1 MAKDQAIKKIMIAV
15 AFVSMMA
22 LAAIVII
29 PAGGDSSADDSF
41 TVKDGRGTEVTFD
54 KPVEHIVTCGK
65 GPTATVIQLG
75 QLDKLVVCD
84 SYSKN
89 ATEKVFEPLK
99 KKIEDGSVKA
109 DGNVYSSGLAA
120 FKTNVIDSADV
131 EKDGKFVKENDV
143 IILTASVANNNS
155 LKTYFADAGFKKILV
170 WDSITE
176 YDQIIDFAKA
186 VSMVLTGEVANEVK
200 SMELVKKTISDKLEA
215 EQITTAEKKTKSI
228 YIRISSGNYALGN
241 AESLT
246 TSMIA
251 AAGGNNIAFDD
262 EKAKPTYTV
271 TAAALTQMRSDYE
284 GKIVVFLDTTVT
296 EDKQAELKNTIMGS
310 ENTTYVILD
319 GLWNN
324 YSIDSKDGV
333 WTMAC
338 AMYPDYFS
346 GDVPTVKDAD
356 EKNIVLYMVIGCV
369 AGVVLLGAAIIL
381 MRRK

>member
-1 MAKDQAIKKIMIAV
+1 MAEIQAVKKKMIAV

-22 LAAIVII
+22 LAAIIII

-89 ATEKVFEPLK
+89 GTEKVFEPLK
-99 KKIEDGSVKA
+99 KKIEGGSVKA

-131 EKDGKFVKENDV
+131 EKDGKFVKESDV

-186 VSMVLTGEVANEVK
+186 VSMVLTGKVANEVK
-200 SMELVKKTISDKLEA
+200 SMELVKKTIGDKLEA

-271 TAAALTQMRSDYE
+271 SPAELTQMRSDYD

-346 GDVPTVKDAD
+346 GDVPTVNDAD
-356 EKNIVLYMVIGCV
+356 
-369 AGVVLLGAAIIL
+369 
-381 MRRK
+381 

>member
-1 MAKDQAIKKIMIAV
+1 MAKVQAIKKKLIAV

-29 PAGGDSSADDSF
+29 PTGGDSSADDSF

-89 ATEKVFEPLK
+89 GTEKVFEPLK
-99 KKIEDGSVKA
+99 KKIEEGKVKA
-109 DGNVYSSGLAA
+109 DGNVYSSGLA
-120 FKTNVIDSADV
+120 FKSNVIDSADV

-143 IILTASVANNNS
+143 IILTASVANNNT
-155 LKTYFADAGFKKILV
+155 LKAYFADAGFKKILV

-176 YDQIIDFAKA
+176 YNQIIDFAKA
-186 VSMVLTGEVANEVK
+186 VSMVLTGKVANEVK

-215 EQITTAEKKTKSI
+215 EQITTVEKKTKSI
-228 YIRISSGNYALGN
+228 YIRISSGDYALGN

-246 TSMIA
+246 TSMID

-271 TAAALTQMRSDYE
+271 TAAALIQMRSDYE

-296 EDKQAELKNTIMGS
+296 EDKQTELKNKMGS

-356 EKNIVLYMVIGCV
+356 EKNIVLYMVIGCA
-369 AGVVLLGAAIIL
+369 AGVVLLVAAIFL

>member
-1 MAKDQAIKKIMIAV
+1 MAEIQAVKKKMIAV

-22 LAAIVII
+22 LAAIIII

-89 ATEKVFEPLK
+89 GTEKVFEPLK

-131 EKDGKFVKENDV
+131 EKDGKFVKESDV

-186 VSMVLTGEVANEVK
+186 VSMVLTGKVANEVK
-200 SMELVKKTISDKLEA
+200 SMELVKKTIGDKLEA

-262 EKAKPTYTV
+262 GKAKPTYTV
-271 TAAALTQMRSDYE
+271 SPAELTQMRSDYE

-356 EKNIVLYMVIGCV
+356 EKNIVLYMVIGCA
-369 AGVVLLGAAIIL
+369 AGVVLLVAAVIL

>member
-1 MAKDQAIKKIMIAV
+1 MAEIQAVKKKMIAV

-22 LAAIVII
+22 LAAIIII

-41 TVKDGRGTEVTFD
+41 TVKDGRGNEVTFD

-89 ATEKVFEPLK
+89 GTEKVFEPLK

-131 EKDGKFVKENDV
+131 EKDGKFVKESDV

-186 VSMVLTGEVANEVK
+186 VSMVLTGKVANEVK
-200 SMELVKKTISDKLEA
+200 SMELVKKTIGDKLEA

-262 EKAKPTYTV
+262 GKAKPTYTV
-271 TAAALTQMRSDYE
+271 SPAELTQMRSDYE

-356 EKNIVLYMVIGCV
+356 EKNIVLYMVIGCA
-369 AGVVLLGAAIIL
+369 AGVVLLVAAVIL